1 MRNIRSSR
9 AVALWLLILLSPLG
23 AQGLAAQGLRD
34 TGALGT
40 GDQDAAAGLALYAYT
55 LRHQPA
61 RDALEVL
68 QNMLSPEGKVSLKP
82 GTRTL
87 EIRDRPEILEQVG
100 AFLRSFDHPP
110 RTLDFEVM
118 VVRATT
124 VPISPQPPSSP
135 ELPRQLI
142 QRWRKLLRFQHY
154 ELLARARLEP
164 METERVTYEMDGYHV
179 SFRMGTLLA
188 NRRIKLHDFRLSQGQ
203 GRERKQLIHSTLN
216 PWLGQP
222 TTLGIAHDEESASA
236 LMLVVIC
243 RSPESW

>member
-1 MRNIRSSR
+1 MSKLCSLR
-9 AVALWLLILLSPLG
+9 AVALWLLILLAPVG
-23 AQGLAAQGLRD
+23 ARGLAAQE
-34 TGALGT
+34 TTPGT
-40 GDQDAAAGLALYAYT
+40 GDSGASRQELYAYS
-55 LRHQPA
+55 LRYQPP
-61 RDALEVL
+61 RDALEVI
-68 QNMLSPEGKVSLKP
+68 QKMLSPEGKVALRS

-87 EIRDRPEILEQVG
+87 EIRDRPDILRQVG

-118 VVRATT
+118 VVRASS
-124 VPISPQPPSSP
+124 VPVSPQPPSSP
-135 ELPRQLI
+135 EIPGELI

-164 METERVTYEMDGYHV
+164 RETENVTYEMDGYHV

-188 NRRIKLHDFRLSQGQ
+188 NRRIKLHDFRLAQET

-222 TTLGIAHDEESASA
+222 TTLGIAHDQDSASA

-243 RSPESW
+243 RSPETW